1 MNYHFKHQI
10 THTDPSI
17 SNKVNFFA
25 DCFDYILKNYG
36 KPTFPELENH
46 KSVLGKIKFQLDNF
60 SSFAPKYINHY
71 FRNSYLTKKDPI
83 IEQYYLKD
91 WAGINSLKIK
101 AANFDDNS
109 TREELN
115 FKLTAFIN
123 KLDQSLFE
131 NALSNV
137 ISAITCKHPLEKHN
151 HVKVFLYLTP
161 IILSEFIFA
170 GFSRDELRKLFDRI
184 LSKDLE
190 IDSHG
195 IRTEA
200 PLPKKLL
207 NLKLRVKSEPQKFI
221 DAVNHYLLNRTLK
234 QQFEGIYH
242 LYKNSAENKT
252 YVFQLSNITANEPI
266 SLSYNNILIS
276 NQLKKQYVK
285 RGKTGSRYREFFNG
299 KGKIFAEVTVKES
312 DNETGKTNA
321 ISKINNALNFF
332 NATLG
337 QEATLKIEDYIIR
350 GTEIDVRSNDFKPQ
364 LKADLAKRFNESNPY
379 LVLSRKRKT
388 DLARRFLLIDSIYF
402 QALSE
407 KRSELKLVHYWRFI
421 ESFFQEN
428 DYNAA
433 SIQDLTS
440 LILSKNQNG
449 MLERLYFDLATVIL
463 DTAYWRSIRLIT
475 DKSKINKFLNIHDS
489 EFNKL
494 RHPRLIKNINF
505 KRLLEI
511 LNHPYIIQK
520 YSWLTSSSEEK
531 KEKELEDF
539 YKNILKEAYEQRNFI
554 EHCGTHLNH
563 SVEKVL
569 LTLPDIARSLR
580 KLIIMEL
587 KNNNNYKSFSE
598 IIHKLAK

>member
-10 THTDPSI
+10 THADPSI
-17 SNKVNFFA
+17 ANKVNFFA

-46 KSVLGKIKFQLDNF
+46 KSVLRKIKFQLDNF
-60 SSFAPKYINHY
+60 SNFAPKYINYY

-91 WAGINSLKIK
+91 WVSINSLKIK
-101 AANFDDNS
+101 AANFDDS
-109 TREELN
+109 RTREELN

-137 ISAITCKHPLEKHN
+137 IRAITCEHPLEKHVN
-151 HVKVFLYLTP
+151 IFQYFTP

-170 GFSRDELRKLFDRI
+170 GFSREELRKLFDRI

-195 IRTEA
+195 VRTEA

-252 YVFQLSNITANEPI
+252 YVFQLSNITANDPI
-266 SLSYNNILIS
+266 SLSYNNVLIS

-299 KGKIFAEVTVKES
+299 KSKLFAEVTVKES
-312 DNETGKTNA
+312 DNDTGKINA

-337 QEATLKIEDYIIR
+337 QEAKVKTEGYIIR
-350 GTEIDVRSNDFKPQ
+350 GTEIDARSNDFKPP

-379 LVLSRKRKT
+379 LILSRKQKT
-388 DLARRFLLIDSIYF
+388 DLAGKFLSIDSIYF

-421 ESFFQEN
+421 ESFFQKN

-433 SIQDLTS
+433 SIQDVTS

-449 MLERLYFDLATVIL
+449 ILERLYFDLATVIL
-463 DTAYWRSIRLIT
+463 DTAYWRSIRVIT
-475 DKSKINKFLNIHDS
+475 DKSKINKFLNIRDS

-520 YSWLTSSSEEK
+520 YSWLTSSSEEI

-587 KNNNNYKSFSE
+587 KNNKDYKSFSE
-598 IIHKLAK
+598 IINKLAN

>member
-17 SNKVNFFA
+17 ANKVNFFA

-46 KSVLGKIKFQLDNF
+46 KSVLRKIKFQLDNF
-60 SSFAPKYINHY
+60 SNYAPKYINHY

-101 AANFDDNS
+101 AANYDDNS

-137 ISAITCKHPLEKHN
+137 IRAITCEHPLEKHN
-151 HVKVFLYLTP
+151 HVNIFQYFTP

-170 GFSRDELRKLFDRI
+170 GFSREELRKLFDRI

-190 IDSHG
+190 IDSRG
-195 IRTEA
+195 LRTEA

-252 YVFQLSNITANEPI
+252 YVFQLSNITANDPI
-266 SLSYNNILIS
+266 SLSYNNVLIS

-299 KGKIFAEVTVKES
+299 KSKLFAEVTVKES
-312 DNETGKTNA
+312 DNDTGKINA

-337 QEATLKIEDYIIR
+337 QEATVKIEDYIIR
-350 GTEIDVRSNDFKPQ
+350 GTEIDARSNDFKPP
-364 LKADLAKRFNESNPY
+364 LKAELAKRFNESNPY
-379 LVLSRKRKT
+379 LVLSRKKKT
-388 DLARRFLLIDSIYF
+388 DLAGKFLSIDSIYF

-433 SIQDLTS
+433 SIQDVTS

-449 MLERLYFDLATVIL
+449 ILERLYFDLATVIL
-463 DTAYWRSIRLIT
+463 DTAYWRSIRPIT

-489 EFNKL
+489 EFNTL
-494 RHPRLIKNINF
+494 LHPGQTKNINF
-505 KRLLEI
+505 RRLIEV
-511 LNHPYIIQK
+511 LNHPYITQR
-520 YSWLTSSSEEK
+520 YSWLTNSSEET
-531 KEKELEDF
+531 KEKELEHF
-539 YKNILKEAYEQRNFI
+539 YNNILKEAYEQRNFI
-554 EHCGTHLNH
+554 EHCGIHLNH

-569 LTLPDIARSLR
+569 LTLPDIARALR
-580 KLIIMEL
+580 WLIIMEL
-587 KNNNNYKSFSE
+587 KNNNNYKSFTE
-598 IIHKLAK
+598 IIHKLAN